1 MTYNFDPERWYDNE
15 WAFLDQQ
22 YQSGEMSAKAYHAAL
37 KTLEN
42 KLGEMW
48 TRLDGSYQV
57 GEEI

>member
-15 WAFLDQQ
+15 RAFLDQQ
-22 YQSGEMSAKAYHAAL
+22 YQSGEMSAKAYYAAL

-48 TRLDGSYQV
+48 TRLDGSYQM